1 MKQPKLVFK
10 QAEDGTWRWTS
21 YSRNGKKLAMSSEMY
36 SRLQRAQDGFNADTK
51 ERLALI
57 GIVDTTKDYLME
69 IEPERVH
76 VIPYVKK

>member
-10 QAEDGTWRWTS
+10 QAEDGSWRWTS

-69 IEPERVH
+69 IPSDRVNI
-76 VIPYVKK
+76 IPFVKK

>member
-76 VIPYVKK
+76 IIPFVKK